1 MSEQE
6 RERIARE
13 PEEADVEAHR
23 GTYVR
28 GEGEA
33 PEGAGE
39 RSEESDEPD
48 ADVEGHGFK
57 RV

>member
-13 PEEADVEAHR
+13 PEEADVEGHGIR
-23 GTYVR
+23 R

-33 PEGAGE
+33 PPDAGE

-48 ADVEGHGFK
+48 VEGH
-57 RV
+57 RWR